1 MAYNVEGFDDFNR
14 LSDYVKENNDV
25 ILRDIVFGG
34 EYGNTVPLMQKE
46 LGVKGTA
53 KIHPATI
60 SAVLQDVAEKG
71 MECGFTPEGDLN
83 IAEVTVETKQYKVNT
98 QFCPEKLIGKF
109 AEYKVRV
116 GANPDAL
123 PFEAEIVEGL
133 VKDINRQIED
143 GVWQK
148 LGDAATKNFSF
159 EEVGATSAYDK
170 VMATYMRMDESMLE
184 DGIVFVSPSLFREY
198 VKDLVDKNLY
208 HYNPADGA
216 LEEIFIPGASVKVRK
231 ARGIKDNITY
241 GTSPKNMIYAT
252 DFMSNAEEVKVW
264 FSDDDDVYKVK
275 VRFNYGATFIFP
287 NLVTSGR

>member
-1 MAYNVEGFDDFNR
+1 MAYNVEGFDGFNK
-14 LSDYVKENNDV
+14 LSDYVKENSDV

-60 SAVLQDVAEKG
+60 SAYLKEVDG
-71 MECGFTPEGDLN
+71 CGFNAEGNDLN
-83 IAEVTVETKQYKVNT
+83 IAEVTIETKQYKVNT
-98 QFCPEKLIGKF
+98 QFCPEKLIGRF

-143 GVWQK
+143 GVWEK
-148 LGDAATKNFSF
+148 LADASTSNFSY
-159 EEVGATSAYDK
+159 EEAGATSAYDK
-170 VMATYMRMDESMLE
+170 VMATYMRMDEKVLE
-184 DGIVFVSPSLFREY
+184 DGIIFVSPSLFREY
-198 VKDLVDKNLY
+198 IKDLVDKNLY

-231 ARGIKDNITY
+231 ARGLKGNTTY

-252 DFMSNAEEVKVW
+252 DFMGNAEEVKVW